1 MILSHTFFIIDYLQ
15 LCRLGVFFAGE
26 MMGGDG
32 IILSLVFE
40 DMEGRNYEL
49 TEMLNMKGF
58 RYKS

>member
-1 MILSHTFFIIDYLQ
+1 
-15 LCRLGVFFAGE
+15 
-26 MMGGDG
+26 MGGDG